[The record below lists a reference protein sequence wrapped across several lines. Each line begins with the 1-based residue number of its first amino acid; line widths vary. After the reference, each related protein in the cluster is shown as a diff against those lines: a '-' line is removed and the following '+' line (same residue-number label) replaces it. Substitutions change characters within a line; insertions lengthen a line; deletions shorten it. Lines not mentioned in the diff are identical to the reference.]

1 MSRNAWWLR
10 WKQGMINAPA
20 HDLEVVKQILRR
32 YFPGAEARVFGSRAG
47 GNAKP
52 YSDLDIVI
60 VGAAKLDARALA
72 GAKEEFEESDIPF
85 RVDVLDWHRIS
96 EEFRQII
103 ARHYEVLW

>member
-1 MSRNAWWLR
+1 
-10 WKQGMINAPA
+10 MINAPA

-52 YSDLDIVI
+52 YSDLDIGI